1 MDADRI
7 VAQQGKPDR
16 LKNWLTGQ
24 FSLDTPDQDFF
35 SAETA
40 GDVALGLIPGTN
52 LPTAARD
59 FERARRNDDKL
70 GMGLS
75 VVSALPLGNLIG
87 KLREP
92 VQKII
97 RDVHI
102 KSPPDSVRTV
112 DLRRPDILE
121 EAKNPLKISDFQG
134 QSLGDVARENPELV
148 DNERIQSLTEFLR
161 QQQRS
166 KYGGYTTKSGVDY
179 NIKPENLEKIPRSK
193 YGALPPTET
202 QEFNAYTPG
211 FRNKPDNMGGVR
223 VTVAEGEQPYSGM
236 SYIHRNWRGQGI
248 ASNIYDEIE
257 KSYGKMKPS
266 IHLSEAGQ
274 RLWAKRDPAALY
286 KSMESELEDLPE
298 QMHFSGDW
306 VKEGLDRFLD
316 KYRAPEI
323 VPLKNDVYDETIKK
337 LRDKGFKF
345 SWEE

>member
-7 VAQQGKPDR
+7 VEKMEKPDR

-24 FSLDTPDQDFF
+24 FSLDSPDQDFF
-35 SAETA
+35 SLETA
-40 GDVALGLIPGTN
+40 GDTALGLVPGLT
-52 LPTAARD
+52 LPTAAR
-59 FERARRNDDKL
+59 
-70 GMGLS
+70 
-75 VVSALPLGNLIG
+75 
-87 KLREP
+87 
-92 VQKII
+92 
-97 RDVHI
+97 
-102 KSPPDSVRTV
+102 
-112 DLRRPDILE
+112 
-121 EAKNPLKISDFQG
+121 
-134 QSLGDVARENPELV
+134 
-148 DNERIQSLTEFLR
+148 
-161 QQQRS
+161 
-166 KYGGYTTKSGVDY
+166 DY

-202 QEFNAYTPG
+202 QEFNAYTSG